1 MADGYELID
10 SGDGRKYERFGDV
23 SLVAADDVAIAAAH
37 AFAAAPGAFSSVRTV
52 DPAPAWANAF
62 AEAND
67 GKTAISYTELVNGA
81 LHAYDW
87 VDLLKP

>member
-1 MADGYELID
+1 M
-10 SGDGRKYERFGDV
+10 
-23 SLVAADDVAIAAAH
+23 
-37 AFAAAPGAFSSVRTV
+37 RTV